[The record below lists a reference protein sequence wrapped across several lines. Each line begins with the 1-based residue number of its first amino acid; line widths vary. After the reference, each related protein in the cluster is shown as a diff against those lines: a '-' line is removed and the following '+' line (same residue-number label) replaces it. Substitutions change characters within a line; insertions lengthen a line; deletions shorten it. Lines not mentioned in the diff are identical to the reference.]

1 MIIKKNIVTLILFVL
16 VLVLI
21 SKLFENL
28 YAYYNF
34 SQERSVQKVEG
45 GLVKYRCEW
54 EEFFSDEK
62 IHLEIK
68 RQDELRKMEITTSC
82 RRYNFTPVLGSK
94 VIVQSFVDDGTIIR
108 LEVGDHKI
116 IKYER
121 VKFGYIL
128 KSIGIL
134 FFLIVCFLA
143 FYVRK
148 K

>member
-1 MIIKKNIVTLILFVL
+1 MTYYFRIAILFVL